1 MKFNEDTT
9 ELTKLMIRTN
19 AVPLLI
25 GDAGIGKSSLIED
38 IAKQM
43 GTKLF
48 VVPCNLLAD
57 KGDLTAP
64 KLITDNNNVT
74 SQQFFPHHQISE
86 AIRFAEENSD
96 LLVILALEE
105 INRADSDI
113 ASGAL
118 DMITAR
124 RLGNKVFPD
133 NLRLI
138 ATGNDKGNV
147 IALDDAAT
155 SRFVVMHVE
164 PDAQNFLE
172 LLGHKLHPAV
182 IAVLR
187 RRPDLIFQR
196 SDSSETL
203 MTDGHDD
210 DDAEDQYASIAALNQ
225 TGEEMLQLTTPRTI
239 EKASDF
245 LVELGDEK
253 ISEFMQTETEITT
266 FTGNTRETTMLNEV
280 LESYLGNTEFVTQL
294 VSELASMIQQGTPT
308 TPANVP
314 VKPAV
319 YTHLKAQTT
328 VDELEAAI
336 EQLSDEDKV
345 NSLVYAIYDKQ
356 DNAAMITLIAGYDDL
371 QLTRDQAT
379 AVMNHIGDAEQ
390 VNTQAIEKLS
400 SDAATQDTSITQ
412 TLNALVGL
420 HG

>member
-86 AIRFAEENSD
+86 AIRYAEENPD

-210 DDAEDQYASIAALNQ
+210 DDDDQYASIAALNQ

-294 VSELASMIQQGTPT
+294 VSELASMIQQGTST

-328 VDELEAAI
+328 VDELETAI
-336 EQLSDEDKV
+336 EQLSNDDKV
-345 NSLVYAIYDKQ
+345 NTLVYAIYDKQ

-371 QLTRDQAT
+371 QLSRDQAT

-390 VNTQAIEKLS
+390 INTQAIEKLA
-400 SDAATQDTSITQ
+400 SDAATQGTNITQ

>member
-86 AIRFAEENSD
+86 AIRYAEQNPD

-210 DDAEDQYASIAALNQ
+210 DEDDQYASIAALNQ

-294 VSELASMIQQGTPT
+294 VSELASMIQQGTST

-328 VDELEAAI
+328 VDELETAI
-336 EQLSDEDKV
+336 EQLSNDDKV
-345 NSLVYAIYDKQ
+345 NTLVYAIYDKQ

-371 QLTRDQAT
+371 QLSRDQAT

-400 SDAATQDTSITQ
+400 SDAATQNTNITQ